1 MKVALT
7 FDTEPAPEGH
17 PADASERI
25 LDALAERGVVAT
37 FFVQGEW
44 AERRPDLAARLGAEG
59 HRVGNHTYSHALP
72 GEIDAEELRDQIA
85 HAEEVLERLTGHN
98 PRPYFRCPQSSG
110 AFDPEVLERIAG
122 QGYRQVGWTF
132 DSFDWH
138 EECTAEQLR
147 RTVVEGVLAHGDG
160 AIVLLHS
167 WPGATAG
174 ALPGILDRLLER
186 GVDFVTLDELDAD
199 TLPVATTM
207 PAAPPLSPHD
217 LGTSTLWGIAAKLVT
232 FAANFVIGIIIARAL
247 GPEGKGGYAFVL
259 QVVAVLAV
267 VLGLGL
273 TTANVR
279 FVANREVSAK
289 AATANSLWLAATT
302 GILALGVCLLVLAG
316 PLAPDP
322 PYSLAMALTAS
333 ALFVFTVLF
342 AWLGAVAAGL
352 SGLRPRSVAGI
363 MAVLAVLGGLIA
375 LWLADGLTPLRA
387 VALGVVGQVIA
398 VGVVLLQERGTM
410 LSARPSVRS
419 LKRMVSYSAR
429 SYVVELVGYLH
440 LRLDILLLGWL
451 VGAAG
456 VGVYSVSVSFA
467 EIARYVPI
475 VIGAAMF
482 ARASQLSADEA
493 LRVSAR
499 ISRLTAA
506 IVLVTAVIF
515 AVLGPL
521 LIPLLFGERFSG
533 AVLPLLVLLP
543 GVVFMSVAEVP
554 GSYLF
559 SRGVIYWRSAAVI
572 VVLNVILNLIA
583 VPRIGVV
590 GAALAS
596 TVTYALFMCVILW
609 LMRRESGVGY
619 RELLVPT
626 RDDLRAASAT
636 VRRYTRSR

>member
-1 MKVALT
+1 MRVALT
-7 FDTEPAPEGH
+7 FDTEPSPAGQ
-17 PADASERI
+17 PADAARRI
-25 LDALAERGVVAT
+25 LDALAERGAVAT

-44 AERRPDLAARLGAEG
+44 AEQHPDLAARLGAEG

-72 GEIDAEELRDQIA
+72 GAIGAEELRAEIA
-85 HAEEVLERLTGHN
+85 HAEQVLERLTGQN
-98 PRPYFRCPQSSG
+98 PRPYFRCPQNSG
-110 AFDPEVLERIAG
+110 AFDPEVLERIAA

-138 EECTAEQLR
+138 EKCTPEQLSHS
-147 RTVVEGVLAHGDG
+147 VVESVSVHGDG
-160 AIVLLHS
+160 AVVLLHS
-167 WPGATAG
+167 WPGATAE
-174 ALPGILDRLLER
+174 ALPTILSELIER
-186 GVDFVTLDELDAD
+186 GAEFVTLDEFDAD
-199 TLPVATTM
+199 ALPAATVM
-207 PAAPPLSPHD
+207 PAGPPLPGHD
-217 LGTSTLWGIAAKLVT
+217 LGASTLWGIAAKIVT
-232 FAANFVIGIIIARAL
+232 FAANFIIGIIIARAL
-247 GPEGKGGYAFVL
+247 GPEGKGAYAFVL

-279 FVANREVSAK
+279 FVASREVSAK
-289 AATANSLWLAATT
+289 AATANSLWLAAAT
-302 GILALGVCLLVLAG
+302 GIFALGVCLLVLAG

-363 MAVLAVLGGLIA
+363 VAVLAVLGGLIA
-375 LWLADGLTPLRA
+375 LWLAGGLTPLRA
-387 VALGVVGQVIA
+387 VALGVAGQAIA
-398 VGVVLLQERGTM
+398 VGVVLLQERGRM
-410 LSARPSVRS
+410 LAFRPSVRS
-419 LKRMVSYSAR
+419 LKSMVSYSAR

-456 VGVYSVSVSFA
+456 VGVYSVAVSFA

-482 ARASQLSADEA
+482 ARASQLSAEEA
-493 LRVSAR
+493 VRVSAR

-506 IVLVTAVIF
+506 IVLTTAAIF

-559 SRGVIYWRSAAVI
+559 SRGVIYWKSAAVI

-583 VPRIGVV
+583 VPRIGVL

-596 TVTYALFMCVILW
+596 TVTYALFMSVILW
-609 LMRRESGVGY
+609 LMRRESGVRY

-626 RDDLRAASAT
+626 RDDLRAASAA

>member
-1 MKVALT
+1 MRVALT
-7 FDTEPAPEGH
+7 FDTEPSPAGH
-17 PADASERI
+17 PADAARRI
-25 LDALAERGVVAT
+25 LDALSERGVAAT

-44 AERRPDLAARLGAEG
+44 AEQNPELAARLGAEG

-72 GEIDAEELRDQIA
+72 GEIDAEELRDEMA
-85 HAEEVLERLTGHN
+85 RAEEVLERHTGQN
-98 PRPYFRCPQSSG
+98 PRPYFRCPQNSG
-110 AFDPEVLERIAG
+110 AFDAEVLERIAG

-138 EECTAEQLR
+138 EECTPDRLVQA
-147 RTVVEGVLAHGDG
+147 VVEGVKVHGDG
-160 AIVLLHS
+160 AVVLLHS
-167 WPGATAG
+167 WPGATAA
-174 ALPGILDRLLER
+174 ALPDILDGLLER
-186 GVDFVTLDELDAD
+186 GVEFVTLDELDPNAV
-199 TLPVATTM
+199 PVATLM
-207 PAAPPLSPHD
+207 PAAPPLPAHD
-217 LGTSTLWGIAAKLVT
+217 LGASTLWGIAAKVAT
-232 FAANFVIGIIIARAL
+232 FAANFIIGIIIARAL
-247 GPEGKGGYAFVL
+247 GPEGKGAYAFVL

-279 FVANREVSAK
+279 FVANRQVSAK
-289 AATANSLWLAATT
+289 AATANSLWLAAAT
-302 GILALGVCLLVLAG
+302 GVFALGVCLLVLAG

-342 AWLGAVAAGL
+342 AWLGGVAAGL

-363 MAVLAVLGGLIA
+363 VAVLAVLGGLIV
-375 LWLADGLTPLRA
+375 LWLAGGLTPLRA
-387 VALGVVGQVIA
+387 VALGVAGQAIA
-398 VGVVLLQERGTM
+398 VGAVLIQERGRM
-410 LSARPSVRS
+410 LAVRPSPGS
-419 LKRMVSYSAR
+419 LRRMVSYSAR
-429 SYVVELVGYLH
+429 SYVVDLVGYLH

-456 VGVYSVSVSFA
+456 VGVYSVAVSFA

-506 IVLVTAVIF
+506 IVLATAVLF

-521 LIPLLFGERFSG
+521 LIPLLFGERFSD
-533 AVLPLLVLLP
+533 ATAPLLVLLP

-559 SRGVIYWRSAAVI
+559 SRGVIYWKSAAVI

-583 VPRIGVV
+583 VPRIGVL

-596 TVTYALFMCVILW
+596 TVTYALFMSVILW
-609 LMRRESGVGY
+609 LMRRESGIGY
-619 RELLVPT
+619 LELLVPT

-636 VRRYTRSR
+636 LRRYTRLR